1 MSAGV
6 GRWRELEPLLDELLD
21 AGEPARGERLAAL
34 RASDP
39 VLADELERLLAA
51 DSGDRSA
58 LDLDAASLLSLVDD
72 GVGDRESSDTDPG
85 LPMVPGYEILERVG
99 VGGSA
104 EVFRARDAG
113 GGEVALKL
121 LRPELADGELERRF
135 ERERRLLAALVH
147 PAIARLLDFGVAAG
161 GRPFL
166 ALEWVAGEDL
176 ASWCQGRPLAERVA
190 RVAEVAAALAFA
202 HARGIAHRDV
212 KVSNVRVGA
221 DGRARL
227 LDFGLAKL
235 FAGDDAEP
243 RATRS
248 GVWLFTPDSAA
259 PEQILGKRPAT
270 AADVWGLGSLLFEVA
285 TGRRPFIRS
294 GRPLSAVIA
303 ALRKERPE
311 RGALGDRTL
320 DRLVAGCLVFEPAD
334 RPTATDVAA
343 ALERWLE
350 QRSAGGPQR
359 GAPRWRSKN
368 SVMRRR

>member
-1 MSAGV
+1 MSAGA

-21 AGEPARGERLAAL
+21 AAEPARRERLEAL
-34 RASDP
+34 RSSDP
-39 VLADELERLLAA
+39 ALAAELERLLAA
-51 DSGDRSA
+51 DAGDRSA

-72 GVGDRESSDTDPG
+72 GGGDREASDGDPS
-85 LPMVPGYEILERVG
+85 LPVVAGYEVHERVG
-99 VGGSA
+99 AGGSA
-104 EVFRARDAG
+104 EVFRAREAD

-135 ERERRLLAALVH
+135 ERERGLLAALVH
-147 PAIARLLDFGVAAG
+147 PGIARLLDFGVAAD

-166 ALEWVAGEDL
+166 VLEWVAGEDL
-176 ASWCQGRPLAERVA
+176 APWCDGRPLADRLA
-190 RVAEVAAALAFA
+190 RVAEVAAVLAFA

-212 KVSNVRVGA
+212 KASNVRVGA

-248 GVWLFTPDSAA
+248 GVWLFTPDAAA
-259 PEQILGKRPAT
+259 PEQILGKRPGT

-285 TGRRPFIRS
+285 TGRRPFVRS

-303 ALRKERPE
+303 GLRKERPP
-311 RGALGDRTL
+311 RGAIGDRSL
-320 DRLVAGCLVFEPAD
+320 DRLVADCLVFDPAD
-334 RPTATDVAA
+334 RPVATDVAA
-343 ALERWLE
+343 ALEHWLE
-350 QRSAGGPQR
+350 RHRAGEPQR